1 MITTETQEEHRDIV
15 RRITEWAILDHRDDP
30 SPESEAHVENML
42 VLVRGAWLIRR
53 N

>member
-30 SPESEAHVENML
+30 SPENEAHVENML

>member
-1 MITTETQEEHRDIV
+1 MTSLQEAEEHRDIV

>member
-30 SPESEAHVENML
+30 SPENETHVENML